1 MHGIDDA
8 QIVSNLALP
17 MVEQSVEHA
26 QSEFE
31 LDGGVVTQP
40 ECISHA
46 AQVDREDDD
55 LVDELQEEGDD
66 KDDEEEGLVG
76 EDYNFVDVVSADFEW
91 ARVDAESEDVG
102 MGENEQVQSDYYDSD
117 DPPSYQS
124 EKDDVEVSFEQS
136 NKAKNRFK
144 HPSYNPNVETDELDV
159 GTLYDD
165 AKQFKKAMIN
175 YAVYSKRDIHFV
187 HNEPKRVTVQ
197 CVKSC
202 PFHCHG
208 SWEERFM
215 CFQLKTLEPEHKC
228 NQKYTLGIVS
238 QKWIEDRYEDKIR
251 DDLTIGHME
260 LKKHIRSELN
270 LNVEGS

>member
-1 MHGIDDA
+1 MTPMIPRV
-8 QIVSNLALP
+8 INLKSL
-17 MVEQSVEHA
+17 
-26 QSEFE
+26 
-31 LDGGVVTQP
+31 
-40 ECISHA
+40 
-46 AQVDREDDD
+46 
-55 LVDELQEEGDD
+55 
-66 KDDEEEGLVG
+66 
-76 EDYNFVDVVSADFEW
+76 
-91 ARVDAESEDVG
+91 
-102 MGENEQVQSDYYDSD
+102 
-117 DPPSYQS
+117 
-124 EKDDVEVSFEQS
+124 DDVEVSFEQS

-270 LNVEGS
+270 LNIFHHFKLEILQS